1 MLDREFKE
9 VYDLVAEARD
19 QGTPPRSSRI
29 PVKIKVQDVNDNAP
43 EIVDPQE
50 DVVSVREE
58 QPPNTE
64 VVRVRAVDP
73 DEGNNA
79 SITYSILKSRDSD
92 GYGIFSID
100 PISGTIRTKMVLD
113 HEDKTIYR
121 LAVAATDNGFP
132 PKQTVRMLRV
142 EVLDLNDNR
151 PTFTS
156 SSLIFKVGIIYCFIL
171 FVF

>member
-1 MLDREFKE
+1 M
-9 VYDLVAEARD
+9 
-19 QGTPPRSSRI
+19 
-29 PVKIKVQDVNDNAP
+29 PVKVRVLDINDNAP

-58 QPPNTE
+58 QPPNME
-64 VVRVRAVDP
+64 VVRVRATDL

-92 GYGIFSID
+92 GYGVFGID
-100 PISGTIRTKMVLD
+100 PISGVIRTKMVLD
-113 HEDKTIYR
+113 HEEKTIYR
-121 LAVAATDNGFP
+121 LAVAATDNGNP
-132 PKQTVRMLRV
+132 SRQTVRMLRV

-156 SSLIFKVGIIYCFIL
+156 SSLVFKVHNSSLPFCDTPHNSLQYTSQPL
-171 FVF
+171 SN